1 MGRLPAAR
9 AALTVAPALVCWC
22 AVAPAEA
29 SAQTALLTTRENF
42 RAEADGTK
50 LAEVM
55 EGEELP
61 VRGREGRWL
70 RVELRG
76 WIWSRSVRTTDRDGF
91 DVVVGVDGGE
101 NLRAEPR
108 GRIRARLLE
117 GMLLDE
123 LGREPGWIEVRRS
136 GWLWRP
142 SVELRE
148 GEEGSG
154 EAPEADP
161 GEAPG
166 DRERPAPSRSPESP
180 DVPAEWLEVPDGGR
194 PVLSAPDG
202 DTLGVSIG
210 GTALRVLDREGGWA
224 RVRLEGWVWSPPG
237 GSEEGEDA
245 LEVLRDVTPAELAA
259 EPDRYRGR
267 LVEWSLRFISL
278 ERAERIRT
286 DFYQGEPFMLT
297 RGPGDRS
304 GFIYVAVPPE
314 KLPEAEALQSLAGIT
329 VVARVRTVA
338 SELTGNPILEL
349 LELRTAG

>member
-1 MGRLPAAR
+1 M
-9 AALTVAPALVCWC
+9 
-22 AVAPAEA
+22 APAEA
-29 SAQTALLTTRENF
+29 PAQTALLTTRENF
-42 RAEADGTK
+42 RAEANGTK

-61 VRGREGRWL
+61 VRARDGRWV

-76 WIWSRSVRTTDRDGF
+76 WIWSRSVRATDRDGF
-91 DVVVGVDGGE
+91 DLVVGADGGE

-123 LGREPGWIEVRRS
+123 LRRETGWIEVRRV

-148 GEEGSG
+148 GGAERD
-154 EAPEADP
+154 EAPDPEP

-166 DRERPAPSRSPESP
+166 DRTPAAPTPSPESAGAP
-180 DVPAEWLEVPDGGR
+180 GEWLEVPGGGR
-194 PVLSAPDG
+194 PVLSSPDG
-202 DTLGVSIG
+202 DTLGVSTG

-237 GSEEGEDA
+237 GSEEGEGA
-245 LEVLRDVTPAELAA
+245 PELLRDVTPGELAA
-259 EPDRYRGR
+259 DPDRYRGR
-267 LVEWSLRFISL
+267 LVEWSLQFISL

-297 RGPGDRS
+297 RGPGDRA
-304 GFIYVAVPPE
+304 GFVYVAVPPE
-314 KLPEAEALQSLAGIT
+314 KLPEAEALQSLDEIT
-329 VVARVRTVA
+329 VVARIRTVA
-338 SELTGNPILEL
+338 SDLTGNPILEL
-349 LELRTAG
+349 LELRVAG